1 MRIALHSS
9 YFGYR
14 GTEVAL
20 YDYGR
25 HLGTRTGIETMIL
38 LPRSRT
44 TRCPELAQK
53 FRATFAVREYQDWRE
68 ADEILAQESVDALYC
83 IKNGWDD
90 GVVSRSLPTLVHAI
104 FPEADFH
111 GDAYVYVS
119 AWLSRV
125 MTGGAAGWIPHMVDL
140 PEISGDLRG
149 ELGIPAGSVVFGRHG
164 GGDSFDIPWVP
175 AVIRTCLLRR
185 PDIWFLFLG
194 TQAHP
199 ELARHPRVRF
209 LPPTVDVT
217 RKRNFLNTC
226 DGMIHARKRGETF
239 GLAVAEFAV
248 LGKPVFTWAGSPE
261 RAHLEMLG
269 EGNFLYRDGADLERL
284 LLRFQPGSPAS
295 SAYREICR
303 PEFVVEQFLRFLP

>member
-1 MRIALHSS
+1 MKIAFHSS

-25 HLGTRTGIETMIL
+25 HLQTRPGIQALML

-44 TRCPELAQK
+44 TRCPELLQK
-53 FRATFAVREYQDWRE
+53 FRAIFDVQEYRDWSE
-68 ADEILAQESVDALYC
+68 AEEILSRESADALYC

-90 GVVSRSLPTLVHAI
+90 GAVSHRCPTLVHAI

-111 GDAYVYVS
+111 GDVYVYVS

-125 MTGGAAGWIPHMVDL
+125 MTGGAAGWIPHLVDL

-149 ELGIPAGSVVFGRHG
+149 ELGIPPEAVVLGRHG

-175 AVIRTCLLRR
+175 AVIRTCLQRR
-185 PDIWFLFLG
+185 PDLWFVFLG

-199 ELARHPRVRF
+199 ALARHSRVRF
-209 LPPTVDVT
+209 LPPTVDAV
-217 RKRNFLNTC
+217 RKKSFLNSC
-226 DGMIHARKRGETF
+226 DGMMHARKRGETF
-239 GLAVAEFAV
+239 GLAVAEFAM
-248 LGKPVFTWAGSPE
+248 LGKPVLTWAGSPE

-269 EGNFLYRDGADLERL
+269 EGNSPYGDARELEKF
-284 LLRFQPGSPAS
+284 LLRFQPGKTATSI
-295 SAYREICR
+295 YQEICR
-303 PEFVVEQFLRFLP
+303 PEFAVDRFLRFLP